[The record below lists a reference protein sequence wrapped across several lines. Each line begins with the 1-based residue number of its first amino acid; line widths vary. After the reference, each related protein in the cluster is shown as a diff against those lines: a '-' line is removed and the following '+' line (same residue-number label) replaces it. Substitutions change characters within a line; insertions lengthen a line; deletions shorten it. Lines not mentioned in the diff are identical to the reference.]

1 MKEELKQ
8 KLLKASTDLD
18 STRLIYFV
26 HFNFGWPAH
35 SLTIKD
41 VELFYEYNIPG
52 GWDGIG
58 ERELIQLEKEGVL
71 KKISESVDEIDPL
84 EKRIEYEVLFV

>member
-8 KLLKASTDLD
+8 KLFKASNDLD
-18 STRLIYFV
+18 STRLIYFI

-35 SLTIKD
+35 SLKIKD
-41 VELFYEYNIPG
+41 VELFYEYNIPC

-58 ERELIQLEKEGVL
+58 EKELEELEKEGVL
-71 KKISESVDEIDPL
+71 KKISELVDELDPL
-84 EKRIEYEVLFV
+84 EKRIEYEILVV